1 MNKKLPQTGAG
12 GNWKRIDEKFDS
24 SIVKQTSGLSCV
36 SAVGEMLLKNRGISL
51 SQKEIIDIIGEPAY
65 IGRLAEV
72 LNEYD
77 ISEDGREWYG
87 ITVKIADLKTLVKE
101 KNWAVV
107 LHEPQTMGHTVLVNG
122 MKDQLII
129 IKDPFDQTIY
139 KMTFEDF
146 LENWN
151 GEVIFRWKF

>member
-1 MNKKLPQTGAG
+1 MKINIEIGAG
-12 GNWKRIDEKFDS
+12 GDWKRIDEKFDS

-36 SAVGEMLLKNRGISL
+36 SAVGEMLLANRGIYL
-51 SQKEIIDIIGEPAY
+51 SQQEIIDIIGKPSY
-65 IGRLAEV
+65 IGSLAKV
-72 LNEYD
+72 LNNHD
-77 ISEDGREWYG
+77 TSEDGREWHG

-101 KNWAVV
+101 RNWAAV
-107 LHEPQTMGHTVLVNG
+107 LHEPQTMGHSVLIGGIEN
-122 MKDQLII
+122 QLII
-129 IKDPFDQTIY
+129 INDPFDQTTY